1 MRLQVPFIQLPL
13 VFNAAALNEE
23 VAAIGEASWRPH
35 PQGYP
40 GNSMLPLVAV
50 DGDPCNEA
58 FAGPMLPTPYLA
70 QCPYLT
76 QVISSLGVVVGRT
89 RLMRLSGHAEVTTHV
104 DQGYYWTERMRVHVP
119 IVTHPSVRFDCGE
132 ASTHMAAGEC
142 WIFDTWRPHRV
153 LNDAEASRIHL
164 VVDTVGGDGF
174 WELFARGRS
183 HDAPFALWRPRKLEP
198 SELSVAC
205 QFEAVNVPAVIS
217 PWELNAHL
225 AMLLSDTI
233 PHPQL
238 EVVRQH
244 AGKLSRAWRALWA
257 RFGDLPEGR
266 HEFRTAMNR
275 FATDVRESGQS
286 LMLRNDANW
295 YDATMTMLAKFAV
308 NEGSSTASQMVSA
321 VSDRG

>member
-13 VFNAAALNEE
+13 VFDAAALMQE
-23 VAAIGEASWRPH
+23 VAAIGEPSWRPH

-50 DGDPCNEA
+50 HGDPGNEA

-76 QVISSLGVVVGRT
+76 QVIASLGVVIGRT

-153 LNDAEASRIHL
+153 INDAEASRIHL

-183 HDAPFALWRPRKLEP
+183 HDAPSAFWQARKVLAGDE
-198 SELSVAC
+198 SAAC
-205 QFEAVNVPAVIS
+205 QFEAINVPDVIS

-225 AMLLSDTI
+225 GMLFSDTI

-244 AGKLSRAWRALWA
+244 AGQLSRTWRSLWA
-257 RFGDLPEGR
+257 RFGDAPEGR

-275 FATDVRESGQS
+275 FAAEVRESGQF
-286 LMLRNDANW
+286 LVLRNDANW

-308 NEGSSTASQMVSA
+308 NEGLSTANQMVNA
-321 VSDRG
+321 LSDRG